1 MVAPLCPVEAPP
13 SELGIAGLS
22 FAYIDTELR
31 KPKPSVSRHS
41 IATGFLSNKDTEIL
55 KLADN
60 FNCDLSGQMG
70 IATPRVREP
79 VGLLTSRNA
88 LHEMFW
94 MRRNRQKR
102 FDRVRYF
109 GIGDSIVSM
118 PSLLFNRKQTAANES
133 RQVTASR
140 LWRHIGDHRQL
151 PRRKSNTADKGQG
164 NCCTS
169 WIAQQSGRVCQ
180 ILAHG
185 RKYIVPER
193 KILRR
198 NSKHSAVMAP

>member
-13 SELGIAGLS
+13 SELGIGGLFS
-22 FAYIDTELR
+22 AYLDTELR

-55 KLADN
+55 KLADD
-60 FNCDLSGQMG
+60 FNCHLSRQME
-70 IATPRVREP
+70 IAAPRVREP
-79 VGLLTSRNA
+79 VRLLISRNA
-88 LHEMFW
+88 LYDMLW

-151 PRRKSNTADKGQG
+151 PRRKGNATDKRYGNRRTARV
-164 NCCTS
+164 
-169 WIAQQSGRVCQ
+169 AQQGGRVCQ
-180 ILAHG
+180 ALVHG
-185 RKYIVPER
+185 REYIVPG
-193 KILRR
+193 
-198 NSKHSAVMAP
+198 